1 MTPTRW
7 DRVTALFGEAR
18 DLPESERAAYVA
30 QHCPDDAGVRE
41 EVLGLLAADRED
53 AFLERGAPVQPLDLL
68 DQAGG
73 HTFAPGESLGHYRVE
88 RLLARGGMGVL
99 YVAIDERLGRRV
111 TLKVLPVATSRDPRA
126 RARLHRE
133 ARTAAQLRHPHIV
146 SVHALEEIGDA
157 LVIVAEYVEGPTL
170 AELLADQGPLPR
182 ERWRE
187 MARALAE
194 ALAAAHAAHV
204 IHRDVKTSNVV
215 LGQDGLRLVD
225 FGIALGQA
233 DGGDTRLTH
242 AGHFAGT
249 PLAQAPEQLEG
260 GPATALSDQFAFGLV
275 LYEAASGRLPF
286 GAGPVAGVWAR
297 VLRDEPVPLS
307 AVAPYLTADDVE
319 LVHRCLARRP
329 EDRFASMRDVVDAL
343 DGGLWAGR
351 ARSPSGPS
359 PFQGPAAR
367 SENERI
373 AQSGVGRLGQPSLPT
388 APVTSTWWD
397 IHHAVTTTLYIALLW
412 PGWLVAST
420 LPAGWRATAHLAL
433 VCMAALAT
441 SLRLHLW
448 FSARH
453 YPQHV
458 AATRHRWWPMLTGI
472 DVLYAA
478 ILGGMAL
485 SAAEQRLVPAVITAG
500 LAVCLAMASLV
511 IEPATR
517 RAAETGTGTQE
528 RRNQEPDS

>member
-1 MTPTRW
+1 M
-7 DRVTALFGEAR
+7 
-18 DLPESERAAYVA
+18 
-30 QHCPDDAGVRE
+30 
-41 EVLGLLAADRED
+41 
-53 AFLERGAPVQPLDLL
+53 
-68 DQAGG
+68 
-73 HTFAPGESLGHYRVE
+73 
-88 RLLARGGMGVL
+88 
-99 YVAIDERLGRRV
+99 
-111 TLKVLPVATSRDPRA
+111 
-126 RARLHRE
+126 
-133 ARTAAQLRHPHIV
+133 
-146 SVHALEEIGDA
+146 
-157 LVIVAEYVEGPTL
+157 
-170 AELLADQGPLPR
+170 LADQGPLPR
-182 ERWRE
+182 ERWRDV
-187 MARALAE
+187 ARALAD

-233 DGGDTRLTH
+233 DDGDTRLTH

-286 GAGPVAGVWAR
+286 GAGPRGRRLGAR
-297 VLRDEPVPLS
+297 ARATSRRHSPPSLLS
-307 AVAPYLTADDVE
+307 SRPTMWR

-343 DGGLWAGR
+343 DASPAAGR

-359 PFQGPAAR
+359 PQLTPKPYHAQGTA
-367 SENERI
+367 EI
-373 AQSGVGRLGQPSLPT
+373 DGWKGGDGRLGRRPYQRRRD
-388 APVTSTWWD
+388 VEWRD
-397 IHHAVTTTLYIALLW
+397 IHHAVTAALYIALLW

-420 LPAGWRATAHLAL
+420 LPAGWRALAHVAL
-433 VCMAALAT
+433 VCMAAVAT

-472 DVLYAA
+472 DVVYAA

-485 SAAEQRLVPAVITAG
+485 WAADARLVPAVITAG

-517 RAAETGTGTQE
+517 RAADTGAQE
-528 RRNQEPDS
+528 RTGQTGSQESGATVGARVPERAADDPALAVVERPLPS